1 MTTNDIVVAVSP
13 HYSGMGWVDKETGFK
28 FEPTRKIKAFR
39 ISKDRN
45 LTGIKNAL
53 RLNHLILLE
62 GTLETEGEVD
72 LNYLNPAMLTKQ
84 QFDVIIQRLAEN
96 GDSSDLIASLNSQI
110 ESLESDKT
118 ALQGEKT
125 SLQGQVS
132 TLEGEKT
139 SLQGQVSTLEGEKTS
154 LQGQVSTL
162 EGQITELEQQIQDL
176 LSQIEGEVEP
186 AALRIGEEQH
196 TQESL
201 DALTK
206 DEIKVIMDNLSIEYK
221 QADTKQDLI
230 DNLLA
235 NQ

>member
-62 GTLETEGEVD
+62 GTLDTEGEID
-72 LNYLNPAMLTKQ
+72 SNNLNPAMLTKQ
-84 QFDVIIQRLAEN
+84 QFDVMIQRLGEN
-96 GDSSDLIASLNSQI
+96 GDNGDLIASLNSQI

-132 TLEGEKT
+132 TLEG
-139 SLQGQVSTLEGEKTS
+139 QV
-154 LQGQVSTL
+154 VN
-162 EGQITELEQQIQDL
+162 LEQQIQDL
-176 LSQIEGEVEP
+176 LSQIDGGAEP

-201 DALTK
+201 NALTK

>member
-118 ALQGEKT
+118 TLQGEKT

-132 TLEGEKT
+132 TLD
-139 SLQGQVSTLEGEKTS
+139 GEKTS

>member
-132 TLEGEKT
+132 TLEG
-139 SLQGQVSTLEGEKTS
+139 
-154 LQGQVSTL
+154 
-162 EGQITELEQQIQDL
+162 QITELEQQIQDL